1 MTKKSSFEIP
11 SRVAGYEAPG
21 CTMVVIAPK
30 KMLCQSGT
38 LRTVSEGDANQEDW
52 LD

>member
-11 SRVAGYEAPG
+11 SRVAGYEAP
-21 CTMVVIAPK
+21 CCMTVVIAPK

-38 LRTVSEGDANQEDW
+38 LNTVSEGNADQDDW

>member
-11 SRVAGYEAPG
+11 SRVAGYEAPC

-30 KMLCQSGT
+30 KMLCESGT
-38 LRTVSEGDANQEDW
+38 LRTVNEGNAYQDDW